1 MGVQMSPNAV
11 RALRRLE
18 GRHVSLR
25 LSDGSQIHDCEL
37 VSAGRRGAATLWV
50 HDGSDDRFIQT
61 DEVVDLHE
69 VS

>member
-25 LSDGSQIHDCEL
+25 LSDGSRIHDCEL
-37 VSAGRRGAATLWV
+37 VSVGRRGACTLWV
-50 HDGSDDRFIQT
+50 HDGSDDRMIRT
-61 DEVVDLHE
+61 DQVVDLHE